1 MAPAAAVGVPTQ
13 THGLRGHL
21 VSLRRGGLRR
31 GIIGMP
37 CTRAME
43 NPLFNICL
51 YCTSAQGGYLI
62 QDIAGTDDNVTT
74 NKSLANIFSKQMT
87 ALVLYTPACLI
98 AIYGEAKVSISVTI

>member
-1 MAPAAAVGVPTQ
+1 M
-13 THGLRGHL
+13 
-21 VSLRRGGLRR
+21 
-31 GIIGMP
+31 
-37 CTRAME
+37 
-43 NPLFNICL
+43 
-51 YCTSAQGGYLI
+51 I